1 VPTVTAAMELL
12 APRDDVWQVL
22 AEPHH
27 LSDWWPEVAAVE
39 PDRRGFAPGARW
51 QLRGREPTL
60 FRRAQGSSI
69 LVVRRIEP
77 GETFAFHLVQSRL
90 DAEVRLET
98 TGPERTLATLTVSA
112 PFWVLRFQ
120 RSLPQQALRR
130 LYDLCQTAA
139 GF

>member
-1 VPTVTAAMELL
+1 MPTVTAAMELL

-60 FRRAQGSSI
+60 FRRAQGSSL

-77 GETFAFHLVQSRL
+77 GQTFAFHLVERRL

-112 PFWVLRFQ
+112 PFWVLGFQ

-130 LYDLCQTAA
+130 LFDLCQTAA

>member
-1 VPTVTAAMELL
+1 MPTVTAAMELL

-27 LSDWWPEVAAVE
+27 LSDWWPDVAAVE

-51 QLRGREPTL
+51 QLRGRAPTL
-60 FRRAQGSSI
+60 FRRAHGSSL

-77 GETFAFHLVQSRL
+77 GESFAFHLVQSRL

-98 TGPERTLATLTVSA
+98 TGPERTLATMTVSA
-112 PFWVLRFQ
+112 PFWVLGFQ

-139 GF
+139 KL